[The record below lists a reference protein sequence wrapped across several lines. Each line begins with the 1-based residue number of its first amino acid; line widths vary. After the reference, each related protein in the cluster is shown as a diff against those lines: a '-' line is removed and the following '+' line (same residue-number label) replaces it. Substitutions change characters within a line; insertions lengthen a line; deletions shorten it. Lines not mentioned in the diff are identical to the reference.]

1 MIHSFSC
8 KNFYSFGESGE
19 VSFVVNDNA
28 PQNNGYFTATSGSR
42 LSKVETIIG
51 PNASGKTNLLKVL
64 PFLKWLIIDSFNM
77 KPEDPIAVQPF
88 AFSDEKDQPTEL
100 SVAFEINGKEYNY
113 SFVLN
118 KQKILSEE
126 LTAIEFVKEKK
137 EVRSC
142 SRVHGITQKTDTIL
156 RARPSSFQ
164 KALTI
169 FCA

>member
-8 KNFYSFGESGE
+8 KNFYSFGDPAT

-28 PQNNGYFTATSGSR
+28 PQNNGYFTAASGSR

-77 KPEDPIAVQPF
+77 KPEDPIAVQAF

-100 SVAFEINGKEYNY
+100 SVVFEVDGKE
-113 SFVLN
+113 
-118 KQKILSEE
+118 IGR
-126 LTAIEFVKEKK
+126 A
-137 EVRSC
+137 SC
-142 SRVHGITQKTDTIL
+142 RERV
-156 RARPSSFQ
+156 
-164 KALTI
+164 
-169 FCA
+169 